1 MTGYDEPPPTPS
13 GRWDAPAEFDEF
25 VRSRHA
31 ALLRFAHLLTGD
43 PHAAADLVQE
53 PWRRPACAGAGSV
66 PAGGAVRYA
75 IGQPSPATRPTRAR

>member
-43 PHAAADLVQE
+43 PHAA
-53 PWRRPACAGAGSV
+53 R
-66 PAGGAVRYA
+66 
-75 IGQPSPATRPTRAR
+75 